1 MVTSVRS
8 LAAPVEVG
16 IRVPHGLFGLG
27 PDAVASFAADVE
39 ASGLDRIWTG
49 DHVSFKGG
57 RGYDGLLTVTALAAV
72 TRRVALQTAVYL
84 LALRH
89 PVPVARQVAAVAELA
104 PGRFAFGIGVGGD
117 DPAEVANCGV
127 DPATR
132 GRRTDESLALVRRL
146 LAGETVDH
154 DGDAFRLAGASI
166 VPTPAPPVPVLVGG
180 RSPAALRR
188 AGRLGD
194 GWIGIWVT
202 PDRFAAAVAGV
213 EDAAAGVGRTD
224 VPWQHGLLAWCGFG
238 PSRDAARGPL
248 AAAMEALYR
257 VPFERFER
265 SSPAGTPDDV
275 AAALA
280 PYVEAGATSLLL
292 APVAADADE
301 AIAGACRVRDLL
313 LA

>member
-1 MVTSVRS
+1 M
-8 LAAPVEVG
+8 AAVEVG
-16 IRVPHGLFGLG
+16 VRVPHGLFAEG
-27 PDAVASFAADVE
+27 PDAVAAFATSVE
-39 ASGLDRIWTG
+39 ASDLDRIWTG

-57 RGYDGLLTVTALAAV
+57 RGYDGLLTAIALAAV
-72 TRRVALQTAVYL
+72 TRRVTLQTAVYL

-104 PGRFAFGIGVGGD
+104 PGRFTFGVGVGGD

-154 DGDAFRLAGASI
+154 DGEAFRLRGASI
-166 VPTPAPPVPVLVGG
+166 VPVPTAPVPVVVGG
-180 RSPAALRR
+180 RSAAALRR

-194 GWIGIWVT
+194 GWLGIWVT
-202 PDRFAAAVAGV
+202 PDRFAASVAAVEEAA
-213 EDAAAGVGRTD
+213 AAAGRARADGS
-224 VPWQHGLLAWCGFG
+224 PEHGLLAWCGFAE
-238 PSRDAARGPL
+238 SRAAARGPL
-248 AAAMEALYR
+248 AAAMEALYQQ
-257 VPFERFER
+257 PFERFER

-280 PYVEAGATSLLL
+280 PYVEAGATTLLL
-292 APVAADADE
+292 APVAADRDE
-301 AIAGACRVRDLL
+301 AIAGACRVRELL
-313 LA
+313 IGPPRSP